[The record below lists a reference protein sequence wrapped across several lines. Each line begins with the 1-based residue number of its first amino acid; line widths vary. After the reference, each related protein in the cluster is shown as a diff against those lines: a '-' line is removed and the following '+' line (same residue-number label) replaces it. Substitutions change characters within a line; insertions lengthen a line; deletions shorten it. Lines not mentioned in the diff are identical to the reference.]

1 MKTGVLLEGTFAF
14 SIFSS
19 KLAITKLCFVKKLNN
34 KINENVSKVMG
45 INKMFYPSLLI
56 QKLFVNLRCISLL
69 LLDKGVAKIC
79 NKFKKEQINPLGVSV
94 ALT

>member
-1 MKTGVLLEGTFAF
+1 
-14 SIFSS
+14 
-19 KLAITKLCFVKKLNN
+19 
-34 KINENVSKVMG
+34 MG

-79 NKFKKEQINPLGVSV
+79 NKFKKEQINPVLPSHRNSKSIDWFLYDGNKG
-94 ALT
+94 T